1 MRLSDV
7 WLGCLV
13 VAIGACAASC
23 FNVNPAGI
31 DFLCSVYD
39 PRCPE
44 GQTCIDSHCR
54 TPLPDGRSA
63 VDLATGDGGSTADMA
78 RSGCANNA
86 GMQVGQAWACP
97 GTFPV
102 GNATKQCATGFSVC
116 KVAAGIDLD
125 ACNKINGFFVA
136 DALGYSEF
144 SACRNVDANFFSC
157 VGYQPLFDHRL
168 RFGCGGL
175 NQPYV
180 LTNCTL
186 QCAGFD
192 RALNCSRE
200 VDYTCGSSSGLAD
213 EANLLPS
220 SGTLCCPG

>member
-1 MRLSDV
+1 MHV
-7 WLGCLV
+7 LG
-13 VAIGACAASC
+13 
-23 FNVNPAGI
+23 
-31 DFLCSVYD
+31 
-39 PRCPE
+39 
-44 GQTCIDSHCR
+44 H
-54 TPLPDGRSA
+54 
-63 VDLATGDGGSTADMA
+63 LA
-78 RSGCANNA
+78 
-86 GMQVGQAWACP
+86 
-97 GTFPV
+97 
-102 GNATKQCATGFSVC
+102 
-116 KVAAGIDLD
+116 

-192 RALNCSRE
+192 RAFNCSRE
-200 VDYTCGSSSGLAD
+200 VDYTCGSSMGLAD